1 MKPLVLAEYLSA
13 IKRVIATGEKDLRDL
28 NARLLNKGEHVQFK
42 QGRSWVSVRVDAL
55 TGIIKALKVKGALPA
70 SSNTG
75 SKK

>member
-13 IKRVIATGEKDLRDL
+13 IKRVIATGETDLSDL

-55 TGIIKALKVKGALPA
+55 PGIIKALKEKGALPVDLVA
-70 SSNTG
+70 G
-75 SKK
+75 KR